1 MNKILMSVANPN
13 GFKLE
18 LLLKQLQEEVAE
30 KTARVAH
37 DKSELAE
44 KVKSNNLLIIKLL
57 SEAEAEALQVESFKL
72 MAAKAP
78 DTGPLG
84 SPRIGK

>member
-30 KTARVAH
+30 KTARVAD

-44 KVKSNNLLIIKLL
+44 KVKSNNLQIIKLL
-57 SEAEAEALQVESFKL
+57 SEAEALQVESLKL